1 MRRKYQCVK
10 WYHCLL
16 SWRGQIRRS
25 IWPSVPLQ
33 SYRLPSH
40 KFLIVSKYQKTFSV
54 STNMCPVNSNV
65 LFRRSERVPTFDQ
78 GFFLYLSIAPVVEKV
93 NDETLATI
101 SICLKIDDYA
111 EHFDFDCEQG
121 KRSVYQTRVHAT
133 LGHPR
138 HLWQKGVTDRRTSSI
153 LAKITAVSVILL

>member
-40 KFLIVSKYQKTFSV
+40 KFLIVSKYQKTFGV

-78 GFFLYLSIAPVVEKV
+78 GFFLYFSIAPVVEKI
-93 NDETLATI
+93 NDETLVAI
-101 SICLKIDDYA
+101 STCLEIDDYA

-121 KRSVYQTRVHAT
+121 KRSFYQTRVHAT

-138 HLWQKGVTDRRTSSI
+138 HL
-153 LAKITAVSVILL
+153 